1 MQLQRSSETHQ
12 RLIRDSS
19 ETHQGCNHEIRW
31 IECRQCSSVAIRCTQ
46 MQSDAIRCDRVSSTF
61 VSGNHLHAMLCRLE
75 RNLPKRRCSV
85 RLPLCSLPIPQL
97 ASELW
102 DGAPLC
108 ERPPV
113 LRIERE

>member
-1 MQLQRSSETHQ
+1 MDRVPQLAISV
-12 RLIRDSS
+12 
-19 ETHQGCNHEIRW
+19 
-31 IECRQCSSVAIRCTQ
+31 RQW
-46 MQSDAIRCDRVSSTF
+46 QSDAHRCNQMRSS
-61 VSGNHLHAMLCRLE
+61 VVNVRQGGNHLHAMLRRLE

-113 LRIERE
+113 IRIERE